1 VDERDIAHVRLG
13 QRGRLALAA
22 LPGETLGFVV
32 QRITPVATVTRDAR
46 NVFDVEAR
54 LDAGSSVPRHG
65 LQGVAKIE
73 SDRHTLAWIGARR
86 VVDWLRLTVWSWL
99 P

>member
-1 VDERDIAHVRLG
+1 MCAW
-13 QRGRLALAA
+13 A
-22 LPGETLGFVV
+22 GETLNFSV

-46 NVFDVEAR
+46 NVFDVEAK
-54 LDAGSSVPRHG
+54 LDAGSILPRHG

-73 SDRHTLAWIGARR
+73 SGRHALAWIGTRR
-86 VVDWLRLTVWSWL
+86 VVDWLRLTIWSWL

>member
-1 VDERDIAHVRLG
+1 VRLG

-22 LPGETLGFVV
+22 LPGETLNVTI
-32 QRITPVATVTRDAR
+32 QRITPVATITRDGR

-54 LDAGSSVPRHG
+54 LDEGSTLPRHG

-73 SDRHTLAWIGARR
+73 SERRSLAWIGMRR
-86 VVDWLRLTVWSWL
+86 IVDWLRLSIWSWM